1 MLVRYK
7 TTEDGSAARQA
18 EIYLA
23 EEHKLAPSEVDS
35 DALKIIRRLR
45 GAGHSAYVVGGAVRD
60 LLLKKRPKDYDIV
73 TDAAPGAIRK
83 LFRNSRVIGK
93 RFRLV
98 HIFFGE
104 KIVEVSTFRAE
115 ISAGFM
121 NVYGE
126 IEEDVKRRDFTVN
139 SLYYDPEENTILDYT
154 GGFRDIKA
162 HKLKPVIPLDKI
174 FAEDPV
180 RMIRAVKYC
189 TGVGLRM
196 GFRLR
201 RQLKRT
207 VSGLAECP
215 ASRMTEELFK
225 ILGSSHAREI
235 FGECERF
242 GMLKYMLPLTDEL
255 VRTNRTYRDSFYGM
269 MAILDELVANGEARK
284 ARFMA
289 YLCAPYLYHVSEYG
303 QADRIPFR
311 ETFTELKNAIRPMVP
326 ANRDIEQALVH
337 LIRRRKVYR
346 KFGTLERSNGEDDE
360 DDHIRPHK
368 KKRQHS
374 VQNAAVD
381 PQSHNRHGASPQ
393 KTGAGPHQ
401 GEGARPRSGRSRR
414 RRRPRREGGAGNPEA
429 DRPEGRE
436 TD

>member
-1 MLVRYK
+1 LLVRYK
-7 TTEDGSAARQA
+7 TTEDGSAAKQA
-18 EIYLA
+18 EIYTA
-23 EEHKLAPSEVDS
+23 EEHKLSAHEVDS

-73 TDAAPGAIRK
+73 TDAAPGRIRK

-139 SLYYDPEENTILDYT
+139 SLYYDPEENTVLDYT

-162 HKLKPVIPLDKI
+162 GKLKPVIPLDKI

-180 RMIRAVKYC
+180 RMIRAIKYC
-189 TGVGLRM
+189 IGGGLRM
-196 GFRLR
+196 GFRLKQQLR
-201 RQLKRT
+201 RSVT
-207 VSGLAECP
+207 GLAECP

-225 ILGSSHAREI
+225 ILGSSRARGI

-242 GMLKYMLPLTDEL
+242 GLLKYMLPLTDEL
-255 VRTNRTYRDSFYGM
+255 LRTDRGYHDSFYKM
-269 MAILDELVANGEARK
+269 MAMLDELVANGEARK

-303 QADRIPFR
+303 RADRIPFR
-311 ETFTELKNAIRPMVP
+311 EAFAELKNAIRPMVP
-326 ANRDIEQALVH
+326 ANRDVEQALVH

-346 KFGTLERSNGEDDE
+346 KFETLERPNGEEDE

-374 VQNAAVD
+374 LQNAAVD
-381 PQSHNRHGASPQ
+381 SQPHNRHGGSPQ
-393 KTGAGPHQ
+393 KTGTAPHQ
-401 GEGARPRSGRSRR
+401 GDGSRPRSGRSRR
-414 RRRPRREGGAGNPEA
+414 RRRPRHESGATRPDTE
-429 DRPEGRE
+429 RPENRE

>member
-7 TTEDGSAARQA
+7 TTEDGSAAKQA
-18 EIYLA
+18 EIYVA
-23 EEHKLAPSEVDS
+23 DEHKLAPQEVDS

-60 LLLKKRPKDYDIV
+60 LLLRKKPKDYDIV
-73 TDAAPGAIRK
+73 TDAAPGRIRK

-104 KIVEVSTFRAE
+104 KIIEVSTFRAE

-154 GGFRDIKA
+154 GGFRDVRA
-162 HKLKPVIPLDKI
+162 RKLKPVIPLDKI

-189 TGVGLRM
+189 AGGGLKM
-196 GFRLR
+196 GFRLKQ
-201 RQLKRT
+201 QLKRS
-207 VSGLAECP
+207 VSGLGETP

-225 ILGSSHAREI
+225 ILGSGRAREM
-235 FGECERF
+235 FSECERF
-242 GMLKYMLPLTDEL
+242 GMLRYMLPVTEEL
-255 VRTNRTYRDSFYGM
+255 FRSNRAYRDAFYRM
-269 MAILDELVANGEARK
+269 MALLDELVQAGEARK

-289 YLCAPYLYHVSEYG
+289 YLCAPYLYHVSELG
-303 QADRIPFR
+303 GADRIAFR
-311 ETFTELKNAIRPMVP
+311 ETFAELKTAIRPMVP

-346 KFGTLERSNGEDDE
+346 KHGTLERPDGSEDE
-360 DDHIRPHK
+360 DDHIRPHRK
-368 KKRQHS
+368 KHSQQQRGRQGGTHT
-374 VQNAAVD
+374 A
-381 PQSHNRHGASPQ
+381 GA
-393 KTGAGPHQ
+393 PHQ
-401 GEGARPRSGRSRR
+401 AGSRPSGTQHAADGSSSHRGRSRR
-414 RRRPRREGGAGNPEA
+414 RRRPRPEQHPETPESPRNNA
-429 DRPEGRE
+429 DRDG
-436 TD
+436 

>member
-7 TTEDGSAARQA
+7 TTENGSAARQA
-18 EIYLA
+18 EIYVA
-23 EEHKLAPSEVDS
+23 EEHKLSSQEVDS

-45 GAGHSAYVVGGAVRD
+45 GVGHSAYVVGGAVRD

-73 TDAAPGAIRK
+73 TDAAPGKIRK

-139 SLYYDPEENTILDYT
+139 SLYYDPEDNTVLDYT

-162 HKLKPVIPLDKI
+162 RKLKPVIPLDKI
-174 FAEDPV
+174 FVEDPV
-180 RMIRAVKYC
+180 RMIRAIKYC
-189 TGVGLRM
+189 TGGGLRM
-196 GFRLR
+196 GFRLKQ
-201 RQLKRT
+201 QLKRS
-207 VSGLAECP
+207 VSGLADCP

-235 FGECERF
+235 LGECERF

-255 VRTNRTYRDSFYGM
+255 VRTNRTYRDSFYKM
-269 MAILDELVANGEARK
+269 MAILDGLVENGEVRK
-284 ARFMA
+284 SRFMA
-289 YLCAPYLYHVSEYG
+289 YLCSPYLYHVSEYRE
-303 QADRIPFR
+303 AERIPFR
-311 ETFTELKNAIRPMVP
+311 EAFTELKITIRPMVP

-346 KFGTLERSNGEDDE
+346 KFGTLERPDGEEDE

-374 VQNAAVD
+374 AQGAAAD
-381 PQSHNRHGASPQ
+381 SQPHNRHASAPQ
-393 KTGAGPHQ
+393 KAGGGTHQ
-401 GEGARPRSGRSRR
+401 GDGARPRTGRSRR
-414 RRRPRREGGAGNPEA
+414 RRRPGREGGAGAPDPE
-429 DRPEGRE
+429 PPKGR
-436 TD
+436 